1 MQKNMYVSGVS
12 EHQPHI
18 SHYVR
23 IYEGR
28 VWTDGRLFYEAPSP
42 DLPEFLQGFYRHLGM
57 QYPKFFKMDAL
68 CKASL
73 LATELLLRQSG
84 KTELPGNTAVILSNA
99 SSSLDTDLRHQ
110 ASITGE
116 GNFFPSP
123 SVFVYTLPNITVG
136 EICIKYGLKGENG
149 FYVFPQF
156 NAGFL
161 ASYIGGLF
169 EDGKTELCI
178 GGWVEVFE
186 NTIDILLFLTEAK
199 EKGIPF
205 EPEELNKIFAPNET
219 TWKSRN

>member
-1 MQKNMYVSGVS
+1 MYVSGVS

-23 IYEGR
+23 IHKGR
-28 VWTDGRLFYEAPSP
+28 ILKDGNLYYEAETA
-42 DLPEFLQGFYRHLGM
+42 DLPEFLHGLYRHLGM
-57 QYPKFFKMDAL
+57 QYPKFFKMDPL

-73 LATELLLRQSG
+73 LAAEILLGPG
-84 KTELPGNTAVILSNA
+84 KQIELPENTAVILSNA

-110 ASITGE
+110 ASITGP

-123 SVFVYTLPNITVG
+123 AVFVYTLPNIAVG

-149 FYVFPQF
+149 FYIFPRF
-156 NAGFL
+156 HAGFL
-161 ASYIGGLF
+161 STYIGGLF
-169 EDGKTELCI
+169 EEGKTELCI

-186 NTIDILLFLTEAK
+186 NTADILLFLTGTK

-219 TWKSRN
+219 TWKNRN